1 MPRTVGA
8 LKTTISLDDT
18 QFQNSMQGINRQL
31 RGLKAETRAVT
42 SSGTGFARGVT
53 EMRAKADVL
62 NRTLEVQ
69 RAKVSELRRQYE
81 ESKRTTG
88 ENSRETQ
95 LANVQYQ
102 RAVAEMN
109 KTENA
114 LKGLTAEIRRQ
125 EDPWRQ
131 LSQNMDR
138 AGRSMQEYG
147 RNMTSFGRTMSMRV
161 TAPILGLGG
170 AALKVGMDFEEGMS
184 KVQALTQGTAS
195 DMERLEEQARDLGAT
210 TRFSA
215 TEAAD
220 AMGFLG
226 MAGFETNEILE
237 TMPGLL
243 DLAAS
248 SGMELGRAADIA
260 TNIMSGFSL
269 EAEEAGRVA
278 DILAASASSANTNVE
293 QLGDAM
299 KYVAPI
305 ASTLDLEM
313 EGLTA
318 SVGLLSDSGIQGSQ
332 AGRQLRQGLLRLTDP
347 TGAAADLIE
356 ELGINVFDA
365 DGNMKD
371 MYQVVGELEKGLG
384 DMDAQAQ
391 AAALSTIFG
400 SESTAGWSTLL
411 DEGSS
416 TLREYTKELENSEG
430 AAKNMADTMQDNAKG
445 SMIEFKSALEGAGI
459 ELAQHMLPRVTDL
472 VDKATEL
479 ARSFGDLDDD
489 TQQTIINMGLLAA
502 AIGPAAIVAGNLTT
516 ALGGI
521 LRVGGNVIGM
531 LSGAGGLIARI
542 GALGMAG
549 PVGLAVAGVGA
560 LAGGIYLLSR
570 RTSDLH
576 DVNWDV
582 VESMRENVEQT
593 DEMIDRYEELELKN
607 RLTTD
612 EMLRYM
618 DILSELK
625 QTSGHEAVKELT
637 KEQEQ
642 LLEKSGL
649 TNDEMEEFIK
659 LNGEIIERAPETE
672 KAISDQGNA
681 YALTADKVKELNNR
695 ERERLMIQAREEL
708 KKALENEVTLL
719 EKQETLVKEI
729 KQLDDDLVQNE
740 KEREQAQI
748 DYNQAKEEERKL
760 WQEVLDLEDYST
772 LEGQRKYEQKL
783 QEYDV
788 QREIVEELEREN
800 DRLGGVYE
808 NILKKIDK
816 KEEDLELTRDEIK
829 ELENAKWGYEELI
842 LAQVDLTS
850 ERGNGL
856 SVLEDEI
863 KAIDRQ
869 RVELETT
876 TSEQRKGTQ
885 QYQEQ
890 IDKLG
895 TQKARLKSAKE
906 ELERINELAKRTVYD
921 KRINISTSPNIQSI
935 NDILARPVNKRVNVA
950 AGGAYATYADGTPS
964 GGHPGGLFLAGEEGW
979 ELGRM
984 GNQWEVLNAG
994 FYERPRGYEVFTH
1007 EQSKRIMRSLNNVP
1021 RYADGTGNLE
1031 AETNRIAN
1039 RMYEQQTNQPVVI
1052 EMHITN
1058 EMDGR
1063 EVGRTVEKYVT
1074 EIQDRNKGVRESF
1087 A

>member
-1 MPRTVGA
+1 MIP
-8 LKTTISLDDT
+8 
-18 QFQNSMQGINRQL
+18 
-31 RGLKAETRAVT
+31 AVT
-42 SSGTGFARGVT
+42 DITKRATELIRKFGELDKEQQQQILKWAGIVAAVGPASIVLGQVTTAIGGV
-53 EMRAKADVL
+53 L
-62 NRTLEVQ
+62 
-69 RAKVSELRRQYE
+69 
-81 ESKRTTG
+81 
-88 ENSRETQ
+88 
-95 LANVQYQ
+95 
-102 RAVAEMN
+102 
-109 KTENA
+109 
-114 LKGLTAEIRRQ
+114 
-125 EDPWRQ
+125 
-131 LSQNMDR
+131 R
-138 AGRSMQEYG
+138 AGGS
-147 RNMTSFGRTMSMRV
+147 
-161 TAPILGLGG
+161 L
-170 AALKVGMDFEEGMS
+170 S
-184 KVQALTQGTAS
+184 KL
-195 DMERLEEQARDLGAT
+195 
-210 TRFSA
+210 
-215 TEAAD
+215 
-220 AMGFLG
+220 
-226 MAGFETNEILE
+226 
-237 TMPGLL
+237 
-243 DLAAS
+243 
-248 SGMELGRAADIA
+248 LGRA
-260 TNIMSGFSL
+260 G
-269 EAEEAGRVA
+269 
-278 DILAASASSANTNVE
+278 
-293 QLGDAM
+293 
-299 KYVAPI
+299 
-305 ASTLDLEM
+305 
-313 EGLTA
+313 
-318 SVGLLSDSGIQGSQ
+318 
-332 AGRQLRQGLLRLTDP
+332 
-347 TGAAADLIE
+347 
-356 ELGINVFDA
+356 
-365 DGNMKD
+365 
-371 MYQVVGELEKGLG
+371 
-384 DMDAQAQ
+384 
-391 AAALSTIFG
+391 
-400 SESTAGWSTLL
+400 
-411 DEGSS
+411 
-416 TLREYTKELENSEG
+416 
-430 AAKNMADTMQDNAKG
+430 
-445 SMIEFKSALEGAGI
+445 GAG
-459 ELAQHMLPRVTDL
+459 L
-472 VDKATEL
+472 
-479 ARSFGDLDDD
+479 
-489 TQQTIINMGLLAA
+489 
-502 AIGPAAIVAGNLTT
+502 IG
-516 ALGGI
+516 
-521 LRVGGNVIGM
+521 RIGM
-531 LSGAGGLIARI
+531 L
-542 GALGMAG
+542 GMTG

-681 YALTADKVKELNNR
+681 YALTADKVKELNER

-708 KKALENEVTLL
+708 KKALENEVTLLEKQETLVKEIKQLDDDLVQNEKEREQAQEKNIRDQGKTYELKAEKVKELNERERERLMNQAREKIKKALENEVTLL

-863 KAIDRQ
+863 KANDRQ
-869 RVELETT
+869 RIEIETT
-876 TSEQRKGTQ
+876 KSEQRKGTK
-885 QYQEQ
+885 QYQDQ

-895 TQKARLKSAKE
+895 TQKARLKSARE
-906 ELERINELAKRTVYD
+906 ELERINERAERTVYD
-921 KRINISTSPNIQSI
+921 KRINISTNPNIQSI

-1021 RYADGTGNLE
+1021 SYASGTGGLQ
-1031 AETNRIAN
+1031 AETNRIA
-1039 RMYEQQTNQPVVI
+1039 RREVDSSSSAIREQNKYLRK
-1052 EMHITN
+1052 TN
-1058 EMDGR
+1058 ELLTKLLQKDLDLYKVTGEVNEINAVGELGR
-1063 EVGRTVEKYVT
+1063 V
-1074 EIQDRNKGVRESF
+1074 F
-1087 A
+1087 

>member
-1 MPRTVGA
+1 M
-8 LKTTISLDDT
+8 
-18 QFQNSMQGINRQL
+18 
-31 RGLKAETRAVT
+31 
-42 SSGTGFARGVT
+42 
-53 EMRAKADVL
+53 
-62 NRTLEVQ
+62 
-69 RAKVSELRRQYE
+69 
-81 ESKRTTG
+81 G
-88 ENSRETQ
+88 EAIKY
-95 LANVQYQ
+95 LAP
-102 RAVAEMN
+102 
-109 KTENA
+109 T
-114 LKGLTAEIRRQ
+114 
-125 EDPWRQ
+125 
-131 LSQNMDR
+131 
-138 AGRSMQEYG
+138 
-147 RNMTSFGRTMSMRV
+147 
-161 TAPILGLGG
+161 
-170 AALKVGMDFEEGMS
+170 
-184 KVQALTQGTAS
+184 
-195 DMERLEEQARDLGAT
+195 
-210 TRFSA
+210 
-215 TEAAD
+215 
-220 AMGFLG
+220 
-226 MAGFETNEILE
+226 
-237 TMPGLL
+237 
-243 DLAAS
+243 
-248 SGMELGRAADIA
+248 
-260 TNIMSGFSL
+260 
-269 EAEEAGRVA
+269 
-278 DILAASASSANTNVE
+278 
-293 QLGDAM
+293 
-299 KYVAPI
+299 
-305 ASTLDLEM
+305 ASTLGLSM
-313 EGLTA
+313 EGSA
-318 SVGLLSDSGIQGSQ
+318 AAVMAFSDAGIQGSM
-332 AGRQLRQGLLRLTDP
+332 AGRAFGTSLTRLASP
-347 TGAAADLIE
+347 TENMEAIMKDLE
-356 ELGINVFDA
+356 VSFFDA
-365 DGNMKD
+365 EGAMKPLHEI
-371 MYQVVGELEKGLG
+371 VEELEKGMSDYTREQKSATLATLFG
-384 DMDAQAQ
+384 TEAQRH
-391 AAALSTIFG
+391 
-400 SESTAGWSTLL
+400 WSILL
-411 DEGSS
+411 DRGS
-416 TLREYTKELENSEG
+416 RELAKNTKELENSEG
-430 AAKNMADTMQDNAKG
+430 AASRMAEVMQDNAKG
-445 SMIEFKSALEGAGI
+445 AMTEFRSALEGAGI
-459 ELAQHMLPRVTDL
+459 ALAEHMIPAVTDIT
-472 VDKATEL
+472 KRATEL
-479 ARSFGDLDDD
+479 IRKFGELDKE
-489 TQQTIINMGLLAA
+489 QQQQILKWAGIVAA
-502 AIGPAAIVAGNLTT
+502 VGPASIVLGQVTTAIGGVLRAGGSLSKL
-516 ALGGI
+516 LG
-521 LRVGGNVIGM
+521 RAGGAGLIGRIGM
-531 LSGAGGLIARI
+531 L
-542 GALGMAG
+542 GMTG

-719 EKQETLVKEI
+719 EKQETIDKEI
-729 KQLDDDLVQNE
+729 KQLDDDLVRNE

-748 DYNQAKEEERKL
+748 EYNQAKEEEKKL

-800 DRLGGVYE
+800 VRLGGVYD

-876 TSEQRKGTQ
+876 TSEQRKATQ

-890 IDKLG
+890 IDKPG

-906 ELERINELAKRTVYD
+906 ELERINELAERTVYD
-921 KRINISTSPNIQSI
+921 KRINISTNPNIQSI

-950 AGGAYATYADGTPS
+950 AGDAYATYADGTPS

-1007 EQSKRIMRSLNNVP
+1007 EQSKKIMRSLNRIP
-1021 RYADGTGNLE
+1021 KYASGTGNSFKQV
-1031 AETNRIAN
+1031 NRAIEN
-1039 RMYEQQTNQPVVI
+1039 REREEPHPIVI

-1063 EVGRTVEKYVT
+1063 EVGRTVERYVT
-1074 EIQDRNKGVRESF
+1074 EIQNRNNEINNSF
-1087 A
+1087 KSKSV